1 MPSYFWTNFVFEA
14 DTYYTILREEKFIIK
29 RHKNSS
35 KKFQRS
41 PQVHVLGISEK
52 VSKKFLEKFFE
63 KSHIKLIENF

>member
-14 DTYYTILREEKFIIK
+14 NTYTILSEEKLIIK

-35 KKFQRS
+35 KKFQIS

-52 VSKKFLEKFFE
+52 VSKKFPEKFFE
-63 KSHIKLIENF
+63 KSHIKRPENF